1 MPVTCSGNSYSM
13 SNQIPNNPNPEQPNL
28 QQQITQI
35 ATVLDQLTHRLD
47 VMDEHRAREEFRAPN
62 RRGRHPFREEVLD
75 ESERHEEEDLEDEED
90 REDFPQGHGGRG
102 ADYQPLDEMTK
113 QMKVDVPDFYG
124 KLEPNAFEDWLTAME
139 DYFDWFAVSEDR
151 KVRYVRMKL
160 KGHARAW

>member
-1 MPVTCSGNSYSM
+1 M

-90 REDFPQGHGGRG
+90 RSK
-102 ADYQPLDEMTK
+102 T
-113 QMKVDVPDFYG
+113 V
-124 KLEPNAFEDWLTAME
+124 AFGNFFIPKATIAERTT
-139 DYFDWFAVSEDR
+139 
-151 KVRYVRMKL
+151 
-160 KGHARAW
+160 